1 MSIVLN
7 KSDFLFKNQLSKYE
21 GKVREVYTLKND
33 IMIMIASDR
42 ISAFDVV
49 MPRGITF
56 KGQVLNQIA
65 VEMLNRTNDIVQ
77 NWLIENP
84 DPNVSIGKKCNPLK
98 VEMVVRGYLSGHA
111 YREYKAGKRNLCGN
125 KIPNGLKEN
134 EKFENPIITPTTKA
148 DKGLHDQDIDPVD
161 IIKHNIV
168 NKSDYEKIH
177 QISLDLYKRGS
188 KIAND
193 NGLILVD
200 TKYEFGYDSNG
211 DITLIDEIHTPDSSR
226 YFYLNTYDELLN
238 KNQKQKQLSKE
249 FFREW
254 LMKNNFR
261 GLEGQTIP
269 EISDDVVEMVSSRYI
284 ELYEKLLGEKFIKP
298 KSNNVLNRIK
308 ENLKDYL
315 F

>member
-1 MSIVLN
+1 M
-7 KSDFLFKNQLSKYE
+7 
-21 GKVREVYTLKND
+21 
-33 IMIMIASDR
+33 
-42 ISAFDVV
+42 
-49 MPRGITF
+49 
-56 KGQVLNQIA
+56 
-65 VEMLNRTNDIVQ
+65 
-77 NWLIENP
+77 
-84 DPNVSIGKKCNPLK
+84 
-98 VEMVVRGYLSGHA
+98 
-111 YREYKAGKRNLCGN
+111 
-125 KIPNGLKEN
+125 
-134 EKFENPIITPTTKA
+134 
-148 DKGLHDQDIDPVD
+148 
-161 IIKHNIV
+161 
-168 NKSDYEKIH
+168 
-177 QISLDLYKRGS
+177 
-188 KIAND
+188 
-193 NGLILVD
+193 ILVD

-269 EISDDVVEMVSSRYI
+269 EISDDVVKMVSSRYI

>member
-65 VEMLNRTNDIVQ
+65 VEMLKRTKDIVQ

-84 DPNVSIGKKCNPLK
+84 DPNVSIGKKCDPLK

-148 DKGLHDQDIDPVD
+148 DKGLHDQDIDPID
-161 IIKHNIV
+161 IIKQNIV
-168 NKSDYEKIH
+168 SKSDYEKIH

-284 ELYEKLLGEKFIKP
+284 ELYEKLLGEKFVKP

>member
-42 ISAFDVV
+42 ISAFDIV

-65 VEMLNRTNDIVQ
+65 VEMLKRTKDIVQ

-84 DPNVSIGKKCNPLK
+84 DPNVSIGKKCDPLK

-161 IIKHNIV
+161 IIKQNIV
-168 NKSDYEKIH
+168 SKSDYEKIH

>member
-1 MSIVLN
+1 MSIVLD

-21 GKVREVYTLKND
+21 GKVREVYALKND
-33 IMIMIASDR
+33 ILIVIASDR

-65 VEMLNRTNDIVQ
+65 VEMLNRTKDIVQ
-77 NWLIENP
+77 NWLIDNP
-84 DPNVSIGKKCNPLK
+84 DPNVSIGKKCEALK

-111 YREYKAGKRNLCGN
+111 YREYMAGKRNLCGN

-134 EKFENPIITPTTKA
+134 EKFKKPIITPTTKA
-148 DKGLHDQDIDPVD
+148 DKGRHDQDINPVD
-161 IIKHNIV
+161 IVKDNLV
-168 NKSDYEKIH
+168 NKDDYEKIH
-177 QISLDLYKRGS
+177 QISLDLYKRGCE
-188 KIAND
+188 IAHDND
-193 NGLILVD
+193 LILVD

-211 DITLIDEIHTPDSSR
+211 TITLIDEIHTPDSSR
-226 YFYLNTYDELLN
+226 YFYLNTYEELQN

-254 LMKNNFR
+254 LMINNFQ
-261 GLEGQTIP
+261 GLEGQNIP
-269 EISDDVVEMVSSRYI
+269 EISDEVVEMVSNRYI
-284 ELYEKLLGEKFIKP
+284 ELYEKLLGKKFIKP
-298 KSNNVLNRIK
+298 KNNNILNRIQ
-308 ENLKDYL
+308 ENLKEYL

>member
-65 VEMLNRTNDIVQ
+65 VEMLNRTKDIVQ

-84 DPNVSIGKKCNPLK
+84 DPNVSIGKKCDPLK

-161 IIKHNIV
+161 IIKQNIV
-168 NKSDYEKIH
+168 SKSDYEKIH

>member
-65 VEMLNRTNDIVQ
+65 VEMLKRTKDIVQ

-84 DPNVSIGKKCNPLK
+84 DPNVSIGKKCDPLK

-161 IIKHNIV
+161 IIKQNIV
-168 NKSDYEKIH
+168 SNSDYEKIH

-226 YFYLNTYDELLN
+226 YFYLNTYDELFN

>member
-65 VEMLNRTNDIVQ
+65 VEMLKRTKDIVQ

-84 DPNVSIGKKCNPLK
+84 DPNVSIGKKCDPLK

-161 IIKHNIV
+161 IIKQNIV
-168 NKSDYEKIH
+168 SKSDYEKIH

-226 YFYLNTYDELLN
+226 YFYLNTYDELFN

>member
-65 VEMLNRTNDIVQ
+65 VEMLKRTKDIVQ

-84 DPNVSIGKKCNPLK
+84 DPNVSIGKKCDPLK

-161 IIKHNIV
+161 IIKQNIV
-168 NKSDYEKIH
+168 SKIDYEKIH

>member
-1 MSIVLN
+1 MSIVLT

-65 VEMLNRTNDIVQ
+65 VEMLKRTKDIVQ

-84 DPNVSIGKKCNPLK
+84 DPNVSIGKKCDPLK

-161 IIKHNIV
+161 IIKQNIV
-168 NKSDYEKIH
+168 SKSDYEKIH

-226 YFYLNTYDELLN
+226 YFYLNTYDELFN

-284 ELYEKLLGEKFIKP
+284 ELYEKLLGEKFVKP

-315 F
+315 L

>member
-33 IMIMIASDR
+33 MMIMIATDR

-65 VEMLNRTNDIVQ
+65 VEMLKRTKDIVQ

-84 DPNVSIGKKCNPLK
+84 DPNVSIGKKCDPLK

>member
-7 KSDFLFKNQLSKYE
+7 KSDFIFKNQLSKYE

-65 VEMLNRTNDIVQ
+65 VEMLNRTKDIVQ

-84 DPNVSIGKKCNPLK
+84 DPNVSIGKKCDPLK

-148 DKGLHDQDIDPVD
+148 DKGLHDQDINPVD
-161 IIKHNIV
+161 IIKQNIV
-168 NKSDYEKIH
+168 SKIDYEKIH

>member
-1 MSIVLN
+1 MSIVLD

-21 GKVREVYTLKND
+21 GKVREVYALKND
-33 IMIMIASDR
+33 ILIVIASDR

-65 VEMLNRTNDIVQ
+65 VEMLNRTKDIVQ
-77 NWLIENP
+77 NWLIDNP
-84 DPNVSIGKKCNPLK
+84 DPNVSIGKKCEALK

-111 YREYKAGKRNLCGN
+111 FREYKAGKRNLCGN

-134 EKFENPIITPTTKA
+134 EKFKKPIITPTTKA
-148 DKGLHDQDIDPVD
+148 DKGRHDQDINPVD
-161 IIKHNIV
+161 IVKDNLV
-168 NKSDYEKIH
+168 NKDDYEKIH
-177 QISLDLYKRGS
+177 QISLDLYKRGCE
-188 KIAND
+188 IAHDND
-193 NGLILVD
+193 LILVD

-211 DITLIDEIHTPDSSR
+211 TITLIDEIHTPDSSR
-226 YFYLNTYDELLN
+226 YFYLNTYEELQN

-254 LMKNNFR
+254 LMINNFQ
-261 GLEGQTIP
+261 GLEGQNIP
-269 EISDDVVEMVSSRYI
+269 EISDDVVEMVSNRYI
-284 ELYEKLLGEKFIKP
+284 ELYEKLLGKKFIKP
-298 KSNNVLNRIK
+298 KNNNILNRIQ
-308 ENLKDYL
+308 ENLKEYL

>member
-65 VEMLNRTNDIVQ
+65 VEMLNRTKDIVQ

-84 DPNVSIGKKCNPLK
+84 DPNVSIGKKCDPLK

-161 IIKHNIV
+161 IIKQNIV
-168 NKSDYEKIH
+168 SKSDYEKIH

-211 DITLIDEIHTPDSSR
+211 DITLIEEIHTPDSSR

-284 ELYEKLLGEKFIKP
+284 ELYEKLLVEKFIKP

-315 F
+315 I

>member
-65 VEMLNRTNDIVQ
+65 VEMLKRTKDIVQ

-84 DPNVSIGKKCNPLK
+84 DPNVSIGKKCDPLK
-98 VEMVVRGYLSGHA
+98 IEMVVRGYLSGHA
-111 YREYKAGKRNLCGN
+111 SREYKAGKRNLCGN

-148 DKGLHDQDIDPVD
+148 DKGLHDQDIDPID
-161 IIKHNIV
+161 IIKQNIV
-168 NKSDYEKIH
+168 SKSDYEKIH

>member
-65 VEMLNRTNDIVQ
+65 VEMLNRTKDIVQ

-84 DPNVSIGKKCNPLK
+84 DPNVSIGKKCDPLK

-148 DKGLHDQDIDPVD
+148 DKGLHDQDIDPID
-161 IIKHNIV
+161 IIKQNIV
-168 NKSDYEKIH
+168 SKSDYEKIH

-226 YFYLNTYDELLN
+226 YFYLNTYDELFN

-308 ENLKDYL
+308 ENLKNYL
-315 F
+315 I

>member
-7 KSDFLFKNQLSKYE
+7 KSNFLFKNQLSKYE

-65 VEMLNRTNDIVQ
+65 VEMLKRTKDIVQ

-161 IIKHNIV
+161 IIKQNIV
-168 NKSDYEKIH
+168 SNSDYEKIH

-226 YFYLNTYDELLN
+226 YFYLNTYDELFN

>member
-7 KSDFLFKNQLSKYE
+7 KSDFIFKNQLSKYE

-65 VEMLNRTNDIVQ
+65 VEMLNRTKDIVQ

-84 DPNVSIGKKCNPLK
+84 DPNVSIGKKCDPLK

-125 KIPNGLKEN
+125 IIPNGLKEN

-161 IIKHNIV
+161 IIKQNIV

-226 YFYLNTYDELLN
+226 YFYLNTYDELQN

-261 GLEGQTIP
+261 GLKGQTIP

-298 KSNNVLNRIK
+298 KSNNILNRIK

>member
-148 DKGLHDQDIDPVD
+148 DKGLHDQDIDPID
-161 IIKHNIV
+161 IIKQNIV
-168 NKSDYEKIH
+168 SKSDYEKIH

-226 YFYLNTYDELLN
+226 YFYLNTYDELFN

-315 F
+315 I

>member
-65 VEMLNRTNDIVQ
+65 VEMLKRTNDIVQ

-84 DPNVSIGKKCNPLK
+84 DPNVSIGKKCNPVK

-148 DKGLHDQDIDPVD
+148 DKGLHDQDIDPID
-161 IIKHNIV
+161 IIKQNIV
-168 NKSDYEKIH
+168 SKSDYEKIH

>member
-65 VEMLNRTNDIVQ
+65 VEMLNRTKDIVQ

-84 DPNVSIGKKCNPLK
+84 DPNVSIGKKCDPLK

-111 YREYKAGKRNLCGN
+111 YREYKAGNRNLCGN

-161 IIKHNIV
+161 IIKQNIV
-168 NKSDYEKIH
+168 SKSDYEKIH

-315 F
+315 I

>member
-65 VEMLNRTNDIVQ
+65 VEMLNRTKDIVQ

-84 DPNVSIGKKCNPLK
+84 DPNVSIGKKCDPLK

-161 IIKHNIV
+161 IIKQNIV
-168 NKSDYEKIH
+168 SKSDYEKIH

-298 KSNNVLNRIK
+298 KSNNILNRIK

>member
-65 VEMLNRTNDIVQ
+65 VEMLKRTKDIVQ

-84 DPNVSIGKKCNPLK
+84 DPNVSIGKKCDPLK

-161 IIKHNIV
+161 IIKQNIV
-168 NKSDYEKIH
+168 SKSDYEKIH

-226 YFYLNTYDELLN
+226 YFYLNTYDELFN

-269 EISDDVVEMVSSRYI
+269 EIGDDVVEMVSSRYI

-315 F
+315 I

>member
-65 VEMLNRTNDIVQ
+65 VEMLNRTKDIVQ

-84 DPNVSIGKKCNPLK
+84 DPNVSIGKKCDPLK

-161 IIKHNIV
+161 IIKQNIV
-168 NKSDYEKIH
+168 SKSDYEKIH

-226 YFYLNTYDELLN
+226 YFYLNTYDELQN

>member
-21 GKVREVYTLKND
+21 GKVREVYTLKNN

-84 DPNVSIGKKCNPLK
+84 DPNVSIGKKCDPLK

-161 IIKHNIV
+161 IIKQNLV

>member
-7 KSDFLFKNQLSKYE
+7 KSDFIFKNQLSKYE

-65 VEMLNRTNDIVQ
+65 VEMLNRTKDIVQ

-84 DPNVSIGKKCNPLK
+84 DPNVSIGKKCDPLK

-134 EKFENPIITPTTKA
+134 EKFISPIITPTTKA
-148 DKGLHDQDIDPVD
+148 DKGLHDQDIDPAD
-161 IIKHNIV
+161 IIKQNIV

-226 YFYLNTYDELLN
+226 YFYLNTYDELFN

>member
-7 KSDFLFKNQLSKYE
+7 KSDFIFKNQLSKYE

-65 VEMLNRTNDIVQ
+65 VEMLNRTKDIVQ

-84 DPNVSIGKKCNPLK
+84 DPIVSIGKKCEPLK

-161 IIKHNIV
+161 IIKQNIV
-168 NKSDYEKIH
+168 SKSDYEKIH

-261 GLEGQTIP
+261 GLEGQPIP

>member
-65 VEMLNRTNDIVQ
+65 VEMLKRTKDIVQ

-84 DPNVSIGKKCNPLK
+84 DPNVSIGKKCDPLK

-161 IIKHNIV
+161 IIKQNIV
-168 NKSDYEKIH
+168 SKSDYEKIH

-226 YFYLNTYDELLN
+226 YFYLNTYDELFN

-284 ELYEKLLGEKFIKP
+284 ELYEKLLGKKFIKP

>member
-84 DPNVSIGKKCNPLK
+84 DPNVSIGKKCDPLK

-161 IIKHNIV
+161 IIKQNIV
-168 NKSDYEKIH
+168 SKSDYEKIH

-226 YFYLNTYDELLN
+226 YFYLNTYDELFN

-269 EISDDVVEMVSSRYI
+269 EISDDVVEMISSRYI

>member
-65 VEMLNRTNDIVQ
+65 VEMLKRTKDIVQ

-84 DPNVSIGKKCNPLK
+84 DPNVSIGKKCDPLK

-134 EKFENPIITPTTKA
+134 EKFENPIINPTTKA

-161 IIKHNIV
+161 IIKQNIV
-168 NKSDYEKIH
+168 SKSDYEKIH

-315 F
+315 I

>member
-65 VEMLNRTNDIVQ
+65 VEMLNRTKDIVQ

-84 DPNVSIGKKCNPLK
+84 DPNVSIGKKCDPLK

-161 IIKHNIV
+161 IIKQNIV
-168 NKSDYEKIH
+168 SKSDYEKIH
-177 QISLDLYKRGS
+177 QISLDLYQRGS

-193 NGLILVD
+193 NGLILID

>member
-7 KSDFLFKNQLSKYE
+7 KSDFIFKNQLSKYE

-33 IMIMIASDR
+33 IMIMVASDR

-65 VEMLNRTNDIVQ
+65 VEMLNRTKDIVQ

-161 IIKHNIV
+161 IIKQNIV
-168 NKSDYEKIH
+168 SKSDYEKIH
-177 QISLDLYKRGS
+177 QISLDLYQRGS

-193 NGLILVD
+193 NGLILID

>member
-1 MSIVLN
+1 
-7 KSDFLFKNQLSKYE
+7 
-21 GKVREVYTLKND
+21 
-33 IMIMIASDR
+33 MIASDR

-65 VEMLNRTNDIVQ
+65 VEMLNRTKDIVQ

-84 DPNVSIGKKCNPLK
+84 DPNVSVGKKCNPLK

-161 IIKHNIV
+161 IIKQNIV
-168 NKSDYEKIH
+168 SKSDYEKIH

-211 DITLIDEIHTPDSSR
+211 DITLIDEIPTPDSSR

-269 EISDDVVEMVSSRYI
+269 EISDDVVEMISNRYI

>member
-65 VEMLNRTNDIVQ
+65 VEMLKRTKDIVQ

-148 DKGLHDQDIDPVD
+148 DKGLHDQDIDPID
-161 IIKHNIV
+161 IIKQNIV
-168 NKSDYEKIH
+168 SKSDYEKIH

>member
-33 IMIMIASDR
+33 MMIMIATDR

-65 VEMLNRTNDIVQ
+65 VEMLKRTKDIVQ

-161 IIKHNIV
+161 IIKQNIV
-168 NKSDYEKIH
+168 SKSDYEKIH

-226 YFYLNTYDELLN
+226 YFYLNTYDELFN

>member
-1 MSIVLN
+1 MSIVLT

-65 VEMLNRTNDIVQ
+65 VEMLKRTKDIVQ

-84 DPNVSIGKKCNPLK
+84 DPNVSIGKKCDPLK

-161 IIKHNIV
+161 IIKQNIV
-168 NKSDYEKIH
+168 SKSDYEKIH

-226 YFYLNTYDELLN
+226 YFYLNTYDELFN

-315 F
+315 I

>member
-21 GKVREVYTLKND
+21 GKVREVYTLKNN

-65 VEMLNRTNDIVQ
+65 VEMLKRTKDIVQ

-84 DPNVSIGKKCNPLK
+84 DPNVSIGKKCDPLK

-161 IIKHNIV
+161 IIKQNIV
-168 NKSDYEKIH
+168 SKSDYEKIH

-226 YFYLNTYDELLN
+226 YSYLNTYDELFN

-315 F
+315 I

>member
-148 DKGLHDQDIDPVD
+148 DKGLHDQDIDPID
-161 IIKHNIV
+161 IIKQNIV
-168 NKSDYEKIH
+168 SKSDYEKIH

-261 GLEGQTIP
+261 GIEGQTIP

>member
-7 KSDFLFKNQLSKYE
+7 KSDFIFKNQLSKYE

-65 VEMLNRTNDIVQ
+65 VEMLNRTKDIVQ

-84 DPNVSIGKKCNPLK
+84 DPNVSIGKKCDPLK

-125 KIPNGLKEN
+125 IIPNGLKEN

-161 IIKHNIV
+161 IIKQNIV

-226 YFYLNTYDELLN
+226 YFYLNTYDELQN

-298 KSNNVLNRIK
+298 KSNNILNRIK

>member
-1 MSIVLN
+1 MSIILN
-7 KSDFLFKNQLSKYE
+7 RSDFLFKNQLSKYE

-65 VEMLNRTNDIVQ
+65 VEMLNRTKDIVQ

-84 DPNVSIGKKCNPLK
+84 DPNVSIGKKCDPLK

-161 IIKHNIV
+161 IIKQNIV
-168 NKSDYEKIH
+168 SKSDYEKIH

-226 YFYLNTYDELLN
+226 YFYLNTYDELQN

-298 KSNNVLNRIK
+298 KNNNVLNRIK